1 MSQTLK
7 KYSQYL
13 RVLQKS
19 SPKVRRKLVVKQCS
33 PEFIKCIC
41 ECAKNVLVGNVEL
54 SPVHK
59 RQLKRYRHSLRKLA
73 LKKTSLTAKKKIV
86 QTGGFLGALLGP
98 IVKVLGGLF
107 GGAS

>member
-7 KYSQYL
+7 KYSPYL

-19 SPKVRRKLVVKQCS
+19 SPAVRRRLVKKNCS
-33 PEFIKCIC
+33 PDFIKCIC

-59 RQLKRYRHSLRKLA
+59 RQLKRYKNSLRKLA

-86 QTGGFLGALLGP
+86 QTGGFLGALLAP

-107 GGAS
+107 ASPS